1 MYVEHQQQSH
11 RIMVQERTYSVRQE
25 CVHERFE
32 VNVVRHAAGLC
43 TKHSVDYYSHGI
55 NLASWAY
62 ADVTG
67 MTLKCQLRYLRN
79 RLTSASVSE
88 IDGTALTVRST
99 ET

>member
-11 RIMVQERTYSVRQE
+11 RIMVQERTYARSV
-25 CVHERFE
+25 CMNALKYE